1 MHNRINL
8 VIFSSSLHDNQSV
21 SGSRQELFEGL
32 RSIANVEITYPSMLA
47 TDKHFAGLFDG
58 GDKGGHSLAHS
69 AHEKIVCFIATGG
82 TEEVFK
88 GFVDVIPRP
97 VLLLSDGLHNSLA
110 ASFEIKTYLS
120 QLGIPST
127 LFNAPLDCSPEF
139 FEELKEQ
146 LFGGTGIADT
156 LEPSDPLPKFPR
168 SVVKAFEKTR
178 IGLIGSASGWLIS
191 SGIDR
196 EAVEKAYG
204 ARFTDIPIAASAT
217 AWNAS
222 SPATAPATTCTT
234 PHGCTWP

>member
-1 MHNRINL
+1 MHNKINL

-21 SGSRQELFEGL
+21 SRSRQELFEGL

-120 QLGIPST
+120 QLGTPST

-146 LFGGTGIADT
+146 LFGGT
-156 LEPSDPLPKFPR
+156 E
-168 SVVKAFEKTR
+168 
-178 IGLIGSASGWLIS
+178 IGRAH
-191 SGIDR
+191 
-196 EAVEKAYG
+196 V
-204 ARFTDIPIAASAT
+204 
-217 AWNAS
+217 
-222 SPATAPATTCTT
+222 
-234 PHGCTWP
+234 